1 MAVRNII
8 KMGNPVLAACAAPI
22 NSSTISELV
31 GLLPDMVETMRAA
44 GGVGLAAPQIGRS
57 LRVIIFE
64 VPEARATNAPGDEPR
79 DLQAL
84 INPEIEP
91 LDEATELGW
100 EGCLSIP
107 GLRGE
112 VPRFMRIRYRGL
124 DGEGNRIEREASG
137 FHARVV
143 QHEADHL
150 DGILYPER
158 MLDMRRLGFVDEM
171 LTSAIPIP
179 IDDPEPTDGT

>member
-1 MAVRNII
+1 MAVRKII
-8 KMGNPVLAACAAPI
+8 KMGNPVLAACAAPMDF
-22 NSSTISELV
+22 STISELV
-31 GLLPDMVETMRAA
+31 ELLLDMVETMRAA

-64 VPEARATNAPGDEPR
+64 VPEARATNAPGDEPCN
-79 DLQAL
+79 LQAL

-124 DGEGNRIEREASG
+124 DGEGTQIEREASG

-143 QHEADHL
+143 QHEVDHL
-150 DGILYPER
+150 NGILYPER

-171 LTSAIPIP
+171 LTSVIPAP
-179 IDDPEPTDGT
+179 IDDPEPTDDT

>member
-1 MAVRNII
+1 
-8 KMGNPVLAACAAPI
+8 
-22 NSSTISELV
+22 
-31 GLLPDMVETMRAA
+31 
-44 GGVGLAAPQIGRS
+44 
-57 LRVIIFE
+57 
-64 VPEARATNAPGDEPR
+64 
-79 DLQAL
+79 
-84 INPEIEP
+84 
-91 LDEATELGW
+91 
-100 EGCLSIP
+100 LSIP

-143 QHEADHL
+143 QHEVDHL

-171 LTSAIPIP
+171 LTSAIPAP
-179 IDDPEPTDGT
+179 IDDPEPTDDT

>member
-22 NSSTISELV
+22 DSSTILELV

-57 LRVIIFE
+57 LRAIIFE

-84 INPEIEP
+84 IR
-91 LDEATELGW
+91 
-100 EGCLSIP
+100 S
-107 GLRGE
+107 
-112 VPRFMRIRYRGL
+112 
-124 DGEGNRIEREASG
+124 
-137 FHARVV
+137 
-143 QHEADHL
+143 
-150 DGILYPER
+150 
-158 MLDMRRLGFVDEM
+158 
-171 LTSAIPIP
+171 SA
-179 IDDPEPTDGT
+179 